1 MVPMNPV
8 PQMAQMEDMLKGMV
22 VGKKKD
28 QIEVLL

>member
-1 MVPMNPV
+1 MVPMNPA

-28 QIEVLL
+28 RKFFI